1 MKKPELA
8 ADIIRISTG
17 KNLRA
22 DLIERGF
29 RNVERYKPEV
39 MISKYVSLYEQ
50 VLSNRWGS
58 SEALTI
64 VLPWPLR
71 RWVLS
76 TVFGYRLD
84 RTSHIGF
91 AWIFPRELVM
101 QPHSRIGHF
110 TVCKG
115 LELLHM
121 GSHASIGR
129 ANWITGYPSGSSQHF
144 VHQPERL
151 PCLIMGDQTSITH
164 RHLIDCTNSVSIGS
178 FTTVAGFRSQILTHS
193 IDLENNRQSSA
204 PITIGD
210 YCFIGTDCVLLGGSS
225 LPDRSVLGAKS
236 LLNKQYECKSWLYA
250 GTPARPVKELERELA
265 YFARSVGR
273 VQ

>member
-1 MKKPELA
+1 M
-8 ADIIRISTG
+8 
-17 KNLRA
+17 
-22 DLIERGF
+22 LIL
-29 RNVERYKPEV
+29 K
-39 MISKYVSLYEQ
+39 
-50 VLSNRWGS
+50 
-58 SEALTI
+58 ALTI

-84 RTSHIGF
+84 RTSHIGV
-91 AWIFPRELVM
+91 AWIFPKELVM

-151 PCLIMGDQTSITH
+151 PCLIMGDHTSITH